1 MILGASVPK
10 KAHVA
15 SAKKQMMPLIDKVEG
30 WVIFYLM
37 SSCKSVKMCMYRR
50 FYVCSLEEEIFLFLT
65 LMFKK
70 AFLEQRKER
79 DG

>member
-30 WVIFYLM
+30 WVIDLLEHRA
-37 SSCKSVKMCMYRR
+37 KMKET
-50 FYVCSLEEEIFLFLT
+50 SHLET
-65 LMFKK
+65 
-70 AFLEQRKER
+70 
-79 DG
+79 